1 MNYAELLD
9 RCESE
14 IEEHLLKALH
24 PELGPNGKEDI
35 QAQYKIDIDGMPVT
49 IPDFAF
55 PSLQIA
61 IYCDGYEYHWKRGPF
76 QKDRQQSRDLQLHG
90 WCVLRFAGREI
101 LKDPDAVVRTIEQA
115 IRQGVQAVP
124 ATSAVVQ
131 AVVAYFNQPKFAAF
145 FIADEVPIQMGVVRG
160 LVLAIRF
167 WPNSVKTRK
176 ADLVLRDG
184 KGNFIAIAECKSPD
198 GAIFGKERL
207 KDYLSASGTRF
218 GLFATSPN
226 RADWRY
232 CERKD
237 GNIFVTIQQAV
248 FEAGVLNGAP
258 KPPKLDSI
266 RIWRYVAAFLG
277 VSLMFAIVLLLQTP
291 KRDLPPPFPGEV
303 VLIPAGEFQM
313 GGSDSSAE
321 MDELPVHTVHVDAF
335 YIDKYEVTNG
345 QYKKFVD
352 ANPQWQ
358 KRRIP
363 SNFHNGK
370 YLKLWQDNTYP
381 PDKENHPVVYISWYA
396 AMAYAKWTGRRLP
409 TEAEWE
415 YAARGGLVGATF
427 SWGDDI
433 TPTMAN
439 YGGELGDT
447 KPVGYYPPNGYELY
461 DMTGNVMEWCLDA
474 YDEGFYNHSPSH
486 NPIAGRSLSDT
497 VNNFLRLSDPRV
509 VRSGCWYN
517 VPMHVRVADRYG
529 TSPDN
534 ASKGRGF
541 RCAKRATDLSKNVR

>member
-1 MNYAELLD
+1 MDYDELL
-9 RCESE
+9 RGCKSSK
-14 IEEHLLKALH
+14 IEKALLAALY
-24 PELGPNGKEDI
+24 PELGPNEKEEI
-35 QAQYKIDIDGMPVT
+35 QGQHQIDYYDNMPVT
-49 IPDFAF
+49 RPDFAF

-61 IYCDGYEYHWKRGPF
+61 IYCDGYKFHKEQEPF
-76 QKDRQQSRDLQLHG
+76 EKDRQQSRDLQLHG

-101 LKDPDAVVRTIEQA
+101 MNKPDAVVRTIKQA
-115 IRQGVQAVP
+115 IYSKKAVK
-124 ATSAVVQ
+124 
-131 AVVAYFNQPKFAAF
+131 AVVAYFNEPQFADF
-145 FIADEVPIQMGVVRG
+145 FPEAKVPIQIGKKSRG
-160 LVLAIRF
+160 
-167 WPNSVKTRK
+167 
-176 ADLVLRDG
+176 ADIVLRDG
-184 KGNFIAIAECKSPD
+184 KGKFSAIAECKSPD
-198 GAIFGKERL
+198 GANYGREQL

-218 GLFATSPN
+218 GLLATSPN
-226 RADWRY
+226 RKKWRY
-232 CERKD
+232 CEWRGK
-237 GNIFVTIQQAV
+237 NKFVEIPQAV
-248 FEAGVLNGAP
+248 FEKGVLEGTL
-258 KPPKLDSI
+258 KKSQLDFI
-266 RIWRYVAAFLG
+266 RIWQYIAALLG
-277 VSLMFAIVLLLQTP
+277 VGLMFAIVLLLQASDHQTIIHHL
-291 KRDLPPPFPGEV
+291 DEV

-313 GGSDSSAE
+313 GGSDSDAE
-321 MDELPVHTVHVDAF
+321 TDEVPVHTVYVDAF
-335 YIDKYEVTNG
+335 YIDKYEVTNA

-370 YLKLWQDNTYP
+370 YLDLWQDNTYP
-381 PDKENHPVVYISWYA
+381 PDKENHPVVFVSWYA
-396 AMAYAKWTGRRLP
+396 AMAYAKWKGKRLP

-461 DMTGNVMEWCLDA
+461 DMTGNVMEWCLDT

-486 NPIAGRSLSDT
+486 NPIAGGSLSDT

>member
-1 MNYAELLD
+1 MNYD
-9 RCESE
+9 G
-14 IEEHLLKALH
+14 LLKRCDSKIEKALLAALY

-35 QAQYKIDIDGMPVT
+35 QAQYMITYPDMPVT
-49 IPDFAF
+49 LPDFAF

-61 IYCDGYEYHWKRGPF
+61 IYCDGYEAHKEPEPF
-76 QKDRQQSRDLQLHG
+76 ERDRQQSRDLQLHG
-90 WCVLRFAGREI
+90 WCVLRFAGKEI
-101 LKDPDAVVRTIEQA
+101 LNEPDPVVRKINQA
-115 IRQGVQAVP
+115 IERKVRE
-124 ATSAVVQ
+124 VVT
-131 AVVAYFNQPKFAAF
+131 AVVAYFNEPQFADF
-145 FIADEVPIQMGVVRG
+145 FPEAKVPIQIGKKSRG
-160 LVLAIRF
+160 
-167 WPNSVKTRK
+167 
-176 ADLVLRDG
+176 ADIVLRDG
-184 KGNFIAIAECKSPD
+184 KGKFSAIAECKS
-198 GAIFGKERL
+198 KEQL
-207 KDYLSASGTRF
+207 MDYLSASNTRF
-218 GLFATSPN
+218 GLLATSLN
-226 RADWRY
+226 RNKWRY
-232 CERKD
+232 CEWKGGKD
-237 GNIFVTIQQAV
+237 FVQIQQGV
-248 FEAGVLNGAP
+248 FETEVLAGTPDRSQSQSGADP
-258 KPPKLDSI
+258 RSKFIP
-266 RIWRYVAAFLG
+266 IWRYIAAVG
-277 VSLMFAIVLLLQTP
+277 VGLMFAIVLLQASKSDHQTIIHHL
-291 KRDLPPPFPGEV
+291 DEV

-321 MDELPVHTVHVDAF
+321 MDELPVHTVHVDTF

-370 YLKLWQDNTYP
+370 YLDLWQDNTYP